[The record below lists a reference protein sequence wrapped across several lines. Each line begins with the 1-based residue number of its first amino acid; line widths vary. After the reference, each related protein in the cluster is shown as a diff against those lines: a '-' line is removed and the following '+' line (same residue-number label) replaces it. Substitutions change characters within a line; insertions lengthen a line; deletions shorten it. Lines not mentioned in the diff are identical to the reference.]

1 MKVHQSKPKN
11 FIPSHRLLKLC
22 PRNLQ
27 PAGIPRQGARGDKRG
42 VNSIRNAVLSF
53 EVVHDVSEH
62 NTARLDPLLFRHF
75 IVALAFA
82 CGRKL
87 DLGDAYGERFSRDA
101 HTKAEDV
108 GDGFLECDA
117 RLVLVL
123 SGRPRQYRSG
133 TGTTALPRVGGAGKK
148 PAARARAPEQPRQPS
163 QHRVPVKH
171 SRASP
176 RGRAPPG

>member
-1 MKVHQSKPKN
+1 MY
-11 FIPSHRLLKLC
+11 
-22 PRNLQ
+22 
-27 PAGIPRQGARGDKRG
+27 
-42 VNSIRNAVLSF
+42 
-53 EVVHDVSEH
+53 
-62 NTARLDPLLFRHF
+62 LFRHF

-123 SGRPRQYRSG
+123 SGDRDNIVAEPEPLRYH
-133 TGTTALPRVGGAGKK
+133 VWE
-148 PAARARAPEQPRQPS
+148 ARERNLQL
-163 QHRVPVKH
+163 
-171 SRASP
+171 
-176 RGRAPPG
+176 